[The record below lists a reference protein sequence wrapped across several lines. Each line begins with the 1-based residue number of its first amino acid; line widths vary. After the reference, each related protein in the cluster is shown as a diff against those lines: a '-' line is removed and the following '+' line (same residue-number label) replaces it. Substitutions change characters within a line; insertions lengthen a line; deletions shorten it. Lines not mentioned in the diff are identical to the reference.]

1 MLYLVTGAP
10 GNGKTLYAVDW
21 LIKQIEIDKSLVK
34 AGAVARS
41 YYTDIEGFDVE
52 AVRRLTGY
60 VVQSAPDDWRTTPQ
74 GSVIVYDEA
83 HRMFPTG
90 RPGRSDDP
98 RVCDLDTHRHGGYDL
113 MFVTQWPTKIHH
125 ELRRL
130 VGEHVHL
137 NRAMGLQT
145 AGLYRWSRAQDDPYD
160 VHQREKA
167 EEEVWKFPKDRYA
180 LYASSTL
187 HTVSHKFRIPKKVW
201 SALSVCVTC
210 SVIGLVFWH
219 HYSSVPLSEASSS
232 VAGAQGQAS
241 LRAAPASLSSSRSL
255 VSGMRTY
262 AVLETES
269 APTLS
274 GCVSSERSCRC
285 FNTDGY
291 QIDMSVSECRRLLA
305 SPLPFNVYHAYVT
318 SSSSSSL
325 SSSSSSSPS
334 SSSVSLPSSVSSVP
348 ILASSSSAV
357 SSH

>member
-1 MLYLVTGAP
+1 MLFPVLI
-10 GNGKTLYAVDW
+10 TLI
-21 LIKQIEIDKSLVK
+21 L
-34 AGAVARS
+34 R
-41 YYTDIEGFDVE
+41 GFDVE

-60 VVQSAPDDWRTTPQ
+60 VVQSAPEDWRTTPQ

-83 HRMFPTG
+83 HRIFSAG

-160 VHQREKA
+160 IHQRDKA

-201 SALSVCVTC
+201 SALSVCITC
-210 SVIGLVFWH
+210 SVIGFVFWH
-219 HYSSVPLSEASSS
+219 YYSPAHLSEAASS
-232 VAGAQGQAS
+232 VAGASGQAS

-255 VSGMRTY
+255 VSGMRMY
-262 AVLETES
+262 AALETES

-274 GCVSSERSCRC
+274 GCVSSDRSCRC

-291 QIDMSVSECRRLLA
+291 QIDMSVVECRGLLA

-318 SSSSSSL
+318 SSSAAV
-325 SSSSSSSPS
+325 SSSPS
-334 SSSVSLPSSVSSVP
+334 SSPSSSVSLSSSVSSAP
-348 ILASSSSAV
+348 ILGSSSV
-357 SSH
+357 PSSH

>member
-34 AGAVARS
+34 AGAVPRS

-52 AVRRLTGY
+52 AVRCLTGY

-74 GSVIVYDEA
+74 CSVIVYDEA

-145 AGLYRWSRAQDDPYD
+145 AGLYRWPRVQDDPYD
-160 VHQREKA
+160 IHQREKA
-167 EEEVWKFPKDRYA
+167 EEEVWKFPKDRYV

-219 HYSSVPLSEASSS
+219 YY
-232 VAGAQGQAS
+232 G
-241 LRAAPASLSSSRSL
+241 PA
-255 VSGMRTY
+255 
-262 AVLETES
+262 LETEP

-305 SPLPFNVYHAYVT
+305 SPLPFNVYHAYV
-318 SSSSSSL
+318 SSSSAAAV
-325 SSSSSSSPS
+325 SSSPS
-334 SSSVSLPSSVSSVP
+334 SSPSPSSSVSFSSSVSSVP
-348 ILASSSSAV
+348 ILGSSSAAV